1 MPNYDENISFKQGS
15 DNNDADAASIVPVA
29 DAEVIWSG
37 TTNRP
42 VENLRSRTEV
52 LRRAVQDL
60 LYYADYD
67 RSLLLRSE
75 ALFSVTEPVPASGE
89 FELVATS
96 DLYVYPALTPG
107 RFSGGRHLG
116 GRVFFGDNPYLG
128 PSAVDALVFTASSA
142 STGQR
147 GYFDGDSLSDP
158 TVLTTGANRIA
169 LQIQFNASAATG
181 TFTFAVT
188 GTPRTQILV
197 TCGTQS
203 GVPNHAQFIAAFN
216 ADVTSQGTFGVAN
229 LLRVA
234 STAVTPGSVAVTI
247 GNGAV
252 QGAYDAEAHLVTQA
266 QLAAF
271 FAAVV
276 SGVNHNRLRDGEGLA
291 IAFPPGPVQEY
302 VGPGYPRGGRR
313 QAIFDLPTDR
323 AGANTLNTTP
333 PTGYSLFNT
342 GREPEKI
349 PGSVPIG
356 KLLQQG
362 GVTEFVFI
370 DGSRIRLGDAPAPIG
385 AAGPLRRLLAAITPG
400 SSGASLVG
408 YDGSGNWNPNSTV
421 APTAL
426 PSGTVDTALDTI
438 VTQLGGYATG
448 VGGARRVGFET
459 IAGTASAGNTPLS
472 LSGTAPSGD
481 IVYSIQAALNLL
493 LNGPGGVG
501 QGYGVNYRVSER
513 GHRMRGPAPLEKRF
527 DDPLTAF
534 GGGRFVQ
541 AVLNPPINLT
551 SNLGQVEDLANVTL
565 SPIVWSEFGNSVL
578 LDNAITPGSSVSA
591 PVLSGMSVGA
601 AVALSLQLCAAPA
614 NGTAPHVIVEI
625 KNDAANAGFYF
636 LSSLQSTPTV
646 QATLLNLQGSS
657 PTGTLA
663 PAATITFY
671 KTTLE
676 GNSSYGTRSR
686 KTVPYYA
693 NYPYADEEIY
703 GAGIIRQGYDAAGTL
718 RLQEDVMQAAWALN
732 DYAAQAASVPGASL
746 TFSAG
751 VPGSTINISGLSGL
765 VSGSTGSIG
774 QYILLVP
781 PSGPL
786 SVYAGYFEII
796 SVVSPTQA
804 EVATSLTV
812 TGTGTFTWQLYR
824 SDAKRTPN
832 ILSRDDFRLLNGIES
847 GTPKDATPGH
857 HHNSAYSK
865 TDLVQIPLPFND
877 ANNLLIGVPA
887 GNFKLES
894 SGPSFIKAFSLQTN
908 LIPYLPAGCSLV
920 GYLVDIVV
928 AIELS
933 SANGGIFDTILTPW
947 ALKLLT
953 NPGLSYDV
961 NNTREIWH
969 SSSYKLTPT
978 GTGQTLKFSS
988 HAPIFV
994 DSLGVAFVNLMPNVP
1009 TAFDILNTFA
1019 YLRPAALL
1027 YRRP

>member
-75 ALFSVTEPVPASGE
+75 AFFSIEEPVAGSGQ
-89 FELVATS
+89 FQLVATS

-147 GYFDGDSLSDP
+147 GYFDGDSLSSS
-158 TVLTTGANRIA
+158 TVLTTGANRIS
-169 LQIQFNASAATG
+169 LQIQFNPSAATG

-252 QGAYDAEAHLVTQA
+252 QGAYDAEAHLVTSA

-271 FAAVV
+271 FDADV
-276 SGVNHNRLRDGEGLA
+276 SGVKPNRLRDGEGLA

-323 AGANTLNTTP
+323 AGAIATPPNTTP

-527 DDPLTAF
+527 NDPLTAV
-534 GGGRFVQ
+534 GGGQFIT
-541 AVLNPPINLT
+541 AFLNAPPNLFAGGQT
-551 SNLGQVEDLANVTL
+551 SELSHACLAPVVFDDGAGAAIVENQPITIGAN
-565 SPIVWSEFGNSVL
+565 PGEVL
-578 LDNAITPGSSVSA
+578 LTGVTGPAAFILRQVLAVPAVSGG
-591 PVLSGMSVGA
+591 PLH
-601 AVALSLQLCAAPA
+601 ALA
-614 NGTAPHVIVEI
+614 EI
-625 KNDAANAGFYF
+625 KNSGTSANGLYF
-636 LSSLQSTPTV
+636 VSFLDSSASPPSVNLASLNGNVASITLS
-646 QATLLNLQGSS
+646 GS
-657 PTGTLA
+657 P
-663 PAATITFY
+663 TITFY
-671 KTTLE
+671 TGVIE
-676 GNSSYGTRSR
+676 GNSSNGVRVRRTVSEWAVDAHEHVYGVGWIR
-686 KTVPYYA
+686 KGFNV
-693 NYPYADEEIY
+693 DSELKFQESIS
-703 GAGIIRQGYDAAGTL
+703 GASWKLGDAGRVIQSGT
-718 RLQEDVMQAAWALN
+718 
-732 DYAAQAASVPGASL
+732 ASL
-746 TFSAG
+746 TFTPNVLG
-751 VPGSTINISGLSGL
+751 TVVSGLTGMVTGPL
-765 VSGSTGSIG
+765 GSTGH
-774 QYILLVP
+774 LL
-781 PSGPL
+781 SLAGATGPL
-786 SVYAGYFEII
+786 SVLNGNWRILAVL
-796 SVVSPTQA
+796 S
-804 EVATSLTV
+804 ATSV
-812 TGTGTFTWQLYR
+812 RIENTGAPAGAQTLFWQEAVD
-824 SDAKRTPN
+824 DAARTSN
-832 ILSRDDFRLLNGIES
+832 ILAVDDFRLLNGVET
-847 GTPKDATPGH
+847 GTPKDASLSH
-857 HHNSAYSK
+857 HHGSMYTRRVKVPVPNGGLLDLTFLTSAQELMLNNSGVLSTPQLVTTAHLPVGYSIVAFEVDVVV
-865 TDLVQIPLPFND
+865 TVYVD
-877 ANNLLIGVPA
+877 AMA
-887 GNFKLES
+887 S
-894 SGPSFIKAFSLQTN
+894 SGTAWNLSLETSPGTALDPLDN
-908 LIPYLPAGCSLV
+908 HVIWAT
-920 GYLVDIVV
+920 
-928 AIELS
+928 
-933 SANGGIFDTILTPW
+933 GGVRSI
-947 ALKLLT
+947 
-953 NPGLSYDV
+953 NPLADQYTFVSHAVIYV
-961 NNTREIWH
+961 
-969 SSSYKLTPT
+969 TPT
-978 GTGQTLKFSS
+978 VEAYFSFSGTS
-988 HAPIFV
+988 
-994 DSLGVAFVNLMPNVP
+994 GVLSAATKVRFRP
-1009 TAFDILNTFA
+1009 TALVCVRT
-1019 YLRPAALL
+1019 
-1027 YRRP
+1027 

>member
-234 STAVTPGSVAVTI
+234 STAVTPGSVAVTT
-247 GNGAV
+247 GNGVA

-323 AGANTLNTTP
+323 AGFKTTNTTP

-408 YDGSGNWNPNSTV
+408 YDGSGNWNADAATP
-421 APTAL
+421 PTAL
-426 PSGTVDTALDTI
+426 PAGTVENALDA
-438 VTQLGGYATG
+438 VVAQLGDLSTNTS
-448 VGGARRVGFET
+448 GARRVGFEGVSGV
-459 IAGTASAGNTPLS
+459 ASVGNTALNAISGSLRAALADLLNNSSAGINR
-472 LSGTAPSGD
+472 
-481 IVYSIQAALNLL
+481 
-493 LNGPGGVG
+493 
-501 QGYGVNYRVSER
+501 RVLET
-513 GHRMRGPAPLEKRF
+513 GHRMTGLAPLQKRF
-527 DDPLTAF
+527 EDLATST
-534 GGGRFVQ
+534 GGGRFIQ
-541 AVLNPPINLT
+541 STLNSPGNLF
-551 SNLGQVEDLANVTL
+551 SLSSQKEDLANLTLLPFAYNNSSTVDIPLNNPVTGVLGGTITFSTL
-565 SPIVWSEFGNSVL
+565 SQ
-578 LDNAITPGSSVSA
+578 ASA
-591 PVLSGMSVGA
+591 TFLSQELVI
-601 AVALSLQLCAAPA
+601 QAPYTSP
-614 NGTAPHVIVEI
+614 NHRHVVVEI
-625 KNDAANAGFYF
+625 KNDPLNAGFYF
-636 LSSLQSTPTV
+636 LESINFTVPVPTCVLCSLDGLSALPVTPLSG
-646 QATLLNLQGSS
+646 ATL
-657 PTGTLA
+657 
-663 PAATITFY
+663 TFY
-671 KTTLE
+671 KAHIE
-676 GNSSYGTRSR
+676 GNSQTGVRGR
-686 KTVPYYA
+686 KTIPSVPGV
-693 NYPYADEEIY
+693 YADEQIY
-703 GAGIIRQGYDAAGTL
+703 GNGVIRRGHNNLGQQFSETVLEASWSEQDTAGTGNAGT
-718 RLQEDVMQAAWALN
+718 AA
-732 DYAAQAASVPGASL
+732 L
-746 TFSAG
+746 TFTN
-751 VPGSTINISGLSGL
+751 PSTNIIQISGLANM
-765 VSGSTGSIG
+765 VSGPAGSAGHLLLLSTT
-774 QYILLVP
+774 
-781 PSGPL
+781 GPL
-786 SVYAGYFEII
+786 SVYNGKWEILTVI
-796 SVVSPTQA
+796 N
-804 EVATSLTV
+804 ATTVYILSSLTV
-812 TGTGTFTWQLYR
+812 TGTQSVAWSELYPLV
-824 SDAKRTPN
+824 RTTN
-832 ILSRDDFRLLNGIES
+832 RILALDDFRLLNGVES

-865 TDLVQIPLPFND
+865 TDLVQIPLPLSGAND
-877 ANNLLIGVPA
+877 LLIGLAA
-887 GNFKLES
+887 GNYKLDAT
-894 SGPSFIKAFSLQTN
+894 GPSYIKAFSLQTN

-920 GYLVDIVV
+920 GYLVDIV
-928 AIELS
+928 IEISLN
-933 SANGGIFDTILTPW
+933 SALGGILDSVLTRW
-947 ALKLLT
+947 DLKLIT
-953 NPGLSYDV
+953 NPGLAYDV
-961 NNTREIWH
+961 NNTREIWR
-969 SSSYKLTPT
+969 SSAYKVTAT
-978 GTGQTLKFSS
+978 GVPQILSFSS

-994 DSLGVAFVNLMPNVP
+994 DSLGVAYVNLAPNVGS
-1009 TAFDILNTFA
+1009 AFDLVNTFA